1 MKTKRT
7 AFLLTML
14 ASMTT
19 ATPTYAQ
26 FEGFGMGGFNMGNF
40 NMEEMM
46 PKVKHTKME
55 QLESNLPVIT
65 ITTTSREAT
74 NNKAECQ
81 NN

>member
-46 PKVKHTKME
+46 PKVTQH
-55 QLESNLPVIT
+55 LRS
-65 ITTTSREAT
+65 
-74 NNKAECQ
+74 
-81 NN
+81 